1 MTTLSLTASPTT
13 LIEAEQTVLTLNF
26 NFDEAPP
33 EEGLLVTLS
42 SDMINSLGE
51 FDVFATQFSGAQ
63 IVSVSDDTDGFTL
76 RLTEQT
82 ASISLPVFTDNEEE
96 GSETIT
102 FTVEPSEEFTLDSDA
117 SSVAITLE
125 DTADSTPT
133 PAPVTSFYDEAV
145 DGDISGD
152 RNAPTMLEL
161 EEGVNSLTAT
171 SVAGDIEYVTLTVP
185 SGLQLDSVDV
195 ASYAS
200 DTDDIA
206 FAAVQ
211 TGTIFTEPPTQ
222 TDVENLLG
230 YSHFG
235 AIDVGTDILDD
246 LANGQGAIGFD
257 SPLPSGDYT
266 FWLQQTGDTSTYSLD
281 FNVSFAE
288 PTPTPPPTPTEPVVS
303 LTATPEIVSEEDN
316 DGNPTITFGFDIEG
330 DFPEEG
336 LVVSIGGDFLKLFDP
351 EQRITNDNIRFIMEP
366 EGAFSPVAER
376 PDIGGYDLL
385 FNVPNSTIEFPIFD
399 DIIEEIDEEFTF
411 RIVEGVGYS
420 IAEDGGEAVATLTD
434 GVTPGVGPTVGMSV
448 DKTELA
454 EGDEFTVTFNVEG
467 EIPSEGIPVFV
478 DGNAASLSEFNI
490 FGENGIDPEEDIQG
504 LAGFPAS
511 DNDAGGFF
519 VTITEPVASITLSVF
534 DDGSGEGVEELPFV
548 LVNGEQYEVDSNA
561 GEFTLTI
568 DDSDDGENPVDPGN
582 PVVSVS
588 ALGGTF
594 NESELISPNIVES
607 AGEGVPVLSLA
618 VSVDGEIPEEGLI
631 VNINSNLD
639 DITEFIQGAN
649 FIPTVFGPAEVLGA
663 IYNSDGTATGLQ
675 MRLDGPNAVMNF
687 IGVGFEAEGSQSVS
701 FFVEEGVGY
710 EAGRGESIVNVYD
723 SLDQVPELTNPPEVG
738 IEFVSDRD
746 TLIEGGSPGTLNFTV
761 DGEIPPEG
769 LVVYVSSGILGK
781 LGEFNLFD
789 AVVSGGGFPS
799 PDGNGGGFY
808 FKITEP
814 TASIELQAFADDAV
828 EGLESITFRLEEVP
842 GYAIADNANIASF
855 AIADDAN
862 SQIQVSLE
870 ASPEVLI
877 ESENTVSVHTF
888 SLSSPP
894 PAEGLTVSVDA
905 PNLNEFDLDSI
916 EIEGATI
923 AAVGDDGFDLT
934 ITEQAATV
942 NLTLAEDNESEGLE
956 TAVFTVAEGEGYQVS
971 PELAEANF
979 TIVDTTD
986 QAPPPP
992 LEISE
997 PNDTI
1002 TEAIATNLSA
1012 DNNTVSL
1019 DSAISFTFGNRLVDQ
1034 TEDVDMYSF
1043 DLEAGDT
1050 VVLDIDAELLGSSL
1064 DSVLRLFDGS
1074 GNQLAQSNDD
1084 FAPNELLADS
1094 QSDSYLE
1101 FTAETEGTYY
1111 VGVSSSPNG
1120 EFDFENNPYE
1130 PFEAG
1135 SGTGSSSGEYT
1146 LNLLLNQEIPSEPTQ
1161 DGIENPGS
1169 VPVTDDGTSVD
1180 ETELNDTISNAK
1192 SIEVG
1197 VNSTVT
1203 LSGEIGTT
1211 PETRNLIDRSEDV
1224 DMYGFELEAGQ
1235 TLVLDVDAGGS
1246 GDAGVEGSLMDS
1258 VLRIFDSEGNE
1269 VAIVENAAAPD
1280 EIFQANGDTYIEFI
1294 APETGT
1300 YYAGI
1305 SNLGNN
1311 FYDPNVAGSGS
1322 GWTFPG
1328 AFEPGP
1334 YVLSATLLPGEG
1346 GGDQPDIIGTDDA
1359 ETLEGDGEN
1368 NSIDALGGD
1377 DLVAGL
1383 LGDDTVFGGD
1393 GDDVLRGDANRRSA
1407 GGSDGGDDV
1416 ISGGAGNDRIGGK
1429 GGNDLLSGDAGDDEI
1444 FGDDGDDTIMGVTG
1458 NDTLTGDDFSGGSG
1472 SDLFVFGNG
1481 DGTDLITD
1489 FDITEDMIGLVE
1501 GELTFEE
1508 LSITNSDMGAMISV
1522 IESGETLAVLQDVH
1536 ADELTEELFMVTP
1549 DVSFG

>member
-13 LIEAEQTVLTLNF
+13 LIEAESTVLTLNF
-26 NFDEAPP
+26 NLDEAPP
-33 EEGLLVTLS
+33 PDGLLVTLS

-63 IVSVSDDTDGFTL
+63 LVSVSDDTDGFTL
-76 RLTEQT
+76 RLTEQN

-117 SSVAITLE
+117 SSVEITLE

-133 PAPVTSFYDEAV
+133 PPPVTSFYDEAV

-161 EEGVNSLTAT
+161 EQGVNSLTAT

-185 SGLQLDSVDV
+185 EGLQLDSVDV

-211 TGTIFTEPPTQ
+211 TGSIFTEPPTQ

-235 AIDVGTDILDD
+235 AIDVGTDILED

-266 FWLQQTGDTSTYSLD
+266 FWLQQTGDASTYSLD
-281 FNVSFAE
+281 FNVS
-288 PTPTPPPTPTEPVVS
+288 
-303 LTATPEIVSEEDN
+303 
-316 DGNPTITFGFDIEG
+316 
-330 DFPEEG
+330 
-336 LVVSIGGDFLKLFDP
+336 
-351 EQRITNDNIRFIMEP
+351 Q
-366 EGAFSPVAER
+366 
-376 PDIGGYDLL
+376 
-385 FNVPNSTIEFPIFD
+385 
-399 DIIEEIDEEFTF
+399 
-411 RIVEGVGYS
+411 
-420 IAEDGGEAVATLTD
+420 AEDP
-434 GVTPGVGPTVGMSV
+434 VTPG
-448 DKTELA
+448 
-454 EGDEFTVTFNVEG
+454 
-467 EIPSEGIPVFV
+467 
-478 DGNAASLSEFNI
+478 
-490 FGENGIDPEEDIQG
+490 
-504 LAGFPAS
+504 
-511 DNDAGGFF
+511 
-519 VTITEPVASITLSVF
+519 
-534 DDGSGEGVEELPFV
+534 
-548 LVNGEQYEVDSNA
+548 
-561 GEFTLTI
+561 
-568 DDSDDGENPVDPGN
+568 ENPM
-582 PVVSVS
+582 VSVS

-594 NESELISPNIVES
+594 NDSELISPNIVES
-607 AGEGVPVLSLA
+607 AGEAVPILSLA
-618 VSVDGEIPEEGLI
+618 VSVDGEIPEDGLI

-649 FIPTVFGPAEVLGA
+649 FIPPVFGPGEVLGA

-675 MRLDGPNAVMNF
+675 LRLDGPNAVMNF
-687 IGVGFEAEGSQSVS
+687 VGVGFEAEGSQSVS
-701 FFVEEGVGY
+701 FFVEDGVGY
-710 EAGRGESIVNVYD
+710 EAASGESIVKVYD
-723 SLDQVPELTNPPEVG
+723 SLDEVPQLTNPPLLAM
-738 IEFVSDRD
+738 EFVSSSD

-769 LVVYVSSGILGK
+769 LVVYVTSGILAK

-789 AVVSGGGFPS
+789 AVVTGGGFPS
-799 PDGNGGGFY
+799 PDENAGGFY

-814 TASIELQAFADDAV
+814 TASIELQAFADDIV
-828 EGLESITFRLEEVP
+828 EGLESVTFSLQEVP
-842 GYAIADNANIASF
+842 GYAIADNASIVNF

-862 SQIQVSLE
+862 SLTQVSLE

-894 PAEGLTVSVDA
+894 PAEGLTVSVDT

-916 EIEGATI
+916 EVEGATI
-923 AAVGDDGFDLT
+923 AEVRDDGFDLT

-942 NLTLAEDNESEGLE
+942 NLAVAEDNESEGLE

-971 PELAEANF
+971 PEVAEANF

-986 QAPPPP
+986 QAPPAP

-1002 TEAIATNLSA
+1002 AEAIATNLSA

-1043 DLEAGDT
+1043 ELEAGDT

-1064 DSVLRLFDGS
+1064 DSVLRLFDAE

-1084 FAPNELLADS
+1084 FAPNELVGES

-1130 PFEAG
+1130 PFEGG
-1135 SGTGSSSGEYT
+1135 SGSGSSSGEYT

-1169 VPVTDDGTSVD
+1169 VPVTDDGEIYD
-1180 ETELNDTISNAK
+1180 DDTEFNDTIANANL
-1192 SIEVG
+1192 IEVG

-1203 LSGEIGTT
+1203 LAGEIGTT

-1258 VLRIFDSEGNE
+1258 VLRIFDSQGNE
-1269 VAIVENAAAPD
+1269 VAVVENAAAPD
-1280 EIFQANGDTYIEFI
+1280 EIFQANGDTY
-1294 APETGT
+1294 
-1300 YYAGI
+1300 
-1305 SNLGNN
+1305 L
-1311 FYDPNVAGSGS
+1311 
-1322 GWTFPG
+1322 
-1328 AFEPGP
+1328 
-1334 YVLSATLLPGEG
+1334 
-1346 GGDQPDIIGTDDA
+1346 
-1359 ETLEGDGEN
+1359 
-1368 NSIDALGGD
+1368 
-1377 DLVAGL
+1377 
-1383 LGDDTVFGGD
+1383 
-1393 GDDVLRGDANRRSA
+1393 
-1407 GGSDGGDDV
+1407 
-1416 ISGGAGNDRIGGK
+1416 K
-1429 GGNDLLSGDAGDDEI
+1429 
-1444 FGDDGDDTIMGVTG
+1444 
-1458 NDTLTGDDFSGGSG
+1458 
-1472 SDLFVFGNG
+1472 
-1481 DGTDLITD
+1481 
-1489 FDITEDMIGLVE
+1489 
-1501 GELTFEE
+1501 
-1508 LSITNSDMGAMISV
+1508 
-1522 IESGETLAVLQDVH
+1522 
-1536 ADELTEELFMVTP
+1536 
-1549 DVSFG
+1549 